1 MKGKAVKHTKNDR
14 RGHLVTDVI
23 TIRLA
28 DRHRG
33 IVTP

>member
-1 MKGKAVKHTKNDR
+1 MKGNAVKHTRNER

-28 DRHRG
+28 DRHRS